1 MDIQTVHE
9 SMLKQTVLYKQAFD
23 ASALWNAPKAALT
36 WFFGTADI
44 AANVAL
50 GVLGAAAAAG
60 AGVGAFGSYITS
72 HGKQDEDTVKK
83 EYENERLKADVGYV
97 ASRLEDEWNRSKTA
111 TKPKAARV
119 LNV

>member
-1 MDIQTVHE
+1 MNIQTVRNA
-9 SMLKQTVLYKQAFD
+9 MLKQASVPFLTYAGKLLSGMTAAGSDAITNGALY
-23 ASALWNAPKAALT
+23 L
-36 WFFGTADI
+36 
-44 AANVAL
+44 
-50 GVLGAAAAAG
+50 LGAAAAAG
-60 AGVGAFGSYITS
+60 VGIGAFGAHITS

-97 ASRLEDEWNRSKTA
+97 ASRLEDEYNRSKTA

>member
-1 MDIQTVHE
+1 
-9 SMLKQTVLYKQAFD
+9 MLHKEAAITWPAWLSKAFVPAAAARTD
-23 ASALWNAPKAALT
+23 ALT
-36 WFFGTADI
+36 NG
-44 AANVAL
+44 AL
-50 GVLGAAAAAG
+50 YLLGAAAIGGG
-60 AGVGAFGSYITS
+60 AIGAFGAYVTS

-97 ASRLEDEWNRSKTA
+97 ASRLEDEYNRSKAA

>member
-1 MDIQTVHE
+1 MDIQIV
-9 SMLKQTVLYKQAFD
+9 KQAME
-23 ASALWNAPKAALT
+23 KR
-36 WFFGTADI
+36 
-44 AANVAL
+44 
-50 GVLGAAAAAG
+50 
-60 AGVGAFGSYITS
+60 AGVGVMAIAKSVLGSLGAGSDAMTNTALYLLGATALAGGGIGAFGADITA

>member
-1 MDIQTVHE
+1 MNISTVRAAMHKKANLLW
-9 SMLKQTVLYKQAFD
+9 LKQLFGLTTAGSD
-23 ASALWNAPKAALT
+23 AIHNGALL
-36 WFFGTADI
+36 I
-44 AANVAL
+44 
-50 GVLGAAAAAG
+50 LGAAAAG
-60 AGVGAFGSYITS
+60 GIGIGAFGAHITS

-97 ASRLEDEWNRSKTA
+97 ASRLEDEYNRSKTV

>member
-1 MDIQTVHE
+1 MNLQRVQG
-9 SMLKQTVLYKQAFD
+9 SMMHKRATPGAMAFLKSLFATGAAGTDAFTNGALY
-23 ASALWNAPKAALT
+23 L
-36 WFFGTADI
+36 
-44 AANVAL
+44 
-50 GVLGAAAAAG
+50 LGAAAVGGG
-60 AGVGAFGSYITS
+60 AIGAFGAHITS

-97 ASRLEDEWNRSKTA
+97 ASRLEDEYNRSKNA

>member
-1 MDIQTVHE
+1 MNIQLVQK
-9 SMLKQTVLYKQAFD
+9 SMMTKQAILGMNFVKSV
-23 ASALWNAPKAALT
+23 AGPAAAGSAA
-36 WFFGTADI
+36 FH
-44 AANVAL
+44 NVAL
-50 GVLGAAAAAG
+50 YLLGAAAVAG
-60 AGVGAFGSYITS
+60 GAIGAFGAQLTA

-97 ASRLEDEWNRSKTA
+97 ASRLEDEYNRSKEN

>member
-1 MDIQTVHE
+1 MMH
-9 SMLKQTVLYKQAFD
+9 KQAAPGTWALIKSLVPMGAATTD
-23 ASALWNAPKAALT
+23 AITNSALYL
-36 WFFGTADI
+36 
-44 AANVAL
+44 
-50 GVLGAAAAAG
+50 LGAAAIGGG
-60 AGVGAFGSYITS
+60 AIGAFGAQLTA

-97 ASRLEDEWNRSKTA
+97 ASRLEDEYNRSKNA